1 MWVEEA
7 VVSRLQHGASTV
19 PTHILLVIERL
30 TPCVGGRGGGQST
43 TTRCVHSPHT
53 HILLVIDC
61 CWLGCPAPFLAK
73 LQTLV
78 SGHSCFDT
86 NATVLHILQFMLILK
101 YELQTPDIIYQQH
114 TFSRPPV
121 F

>member
-30 TPCVGGRGGGQST
+30 TPCVGRRGGGQST

-53 HILLVIDC
+53 HSLSDREADILC
-61 CWLGCPAPFLAK
+61 G
-73 LQTLV
+73 
-78 SGHSCFDT
+78 
-86 NATVLHILQFMLILK
+86 
-101 YELQTPDIIYQQH
+101 
-114 TFSRPPV
+114 
-121 F
+121 

>member
-30 TPCVGGRGGGQST
+30 TSCVGRRGGGQST

-53 HILLVIDC
+53 HILLVIERLTSC
-61 CWLGCPAPFLAK
+61 VGRRGGGQSTTTRC
-73 LQTLV
+73 V
-78 SGHSCFDT
+78 HSPHTHSLSDRE
-86 NATVLHILQFMLILK
+86 ADILCG
-101 YELQTPDIIYQQH
+101 
-114 TFSRPPV
+114 
-121 F
+121 